1 MATIRYGQHIFQA
14 DDQHAGALR
23 NLVRAILRKG
33 ETEWYPFEMTRPDMK
48 KVAIDLLITPGVPI
62 IVESDD
68 FESIQA
74 VQARLGEK
82 YLSGDDEESVPD

>member
-14 DDQHAGALR
+14 TDQHAGAIR
-23 NLVRAILRKG
+23 NLVSAILRKG
-33 ETEWYPFEMTRPDMK
+33 ETEWYPFEITRPDEK

-68 FESIQA
+68 FADIEAI
-74 VQARLGEK
+74 QARLAAK
-82 YLSGDDEESVPD
+82 YLSDDEPA